1 MSDKFRSTKYKPLT
15 KTIQHGDHTHE
26 RDVNWADVTDGYG
39 NVAEMMV
46 SFYHVPSGESIY
58 FKAFIT
64 AFNETYSSDWGRES
78 IYGRTDPVY
87 LFKSTKR
94 QVSLVL
100 KVPASTA
107 SEAYENLGR
116 VQKLTQ
122 FLYPVYVKSDSTTT
136 IGQSPLIRLKVM
148 NLLARQPNLS
158 IRNKVIDKD
167 KTTHDMYY
175 TYASTSEPTKGLLGI
190 IRSLAVNHNLENPE
204 IGIIEKATNTILP
217 KMIEINLEFA
227 AIHEQPLGW
236 TENGT
241 PASPLFPYGVKLTDK
256 VPEDPKDKKGASAS
270 PAAIITEANKQK
282 TPPPKPEIPDEPAPK
297 PPNQATQDGA
307 KAHTHNA
314 SNKVLGDRSGEI
326 MTPLGDAY
334 TTTEQAMNTPMAGMV
349 SRSSLLDA
357 LNAELARIESM
368 KTGDEGLE

>member
-1 MSDKFRSTKYKPLT
+1 MSDKFKSTKYKPIVHV
-15 KTIQHGDHTHE
+15 KKHGNHTHKI
-26 RDVNWADVTDGYG
+26 RVPWGDVTDGYG
-39 NVAEMMV
+39 NVEEMMV

-122 FLYPVYVKSDSTTT
+122 FLYHVYVKSDSTTT

-148 NLLARQPNLS
+148 NLLARQPNLTTK
-158 IRNKVIDKD
+158 NKVLDKH
-167 KTTHDMYY
+167 KTTHDMYDEY
-175 TYASTSEPTKGLLGI
+175 ISTSEPTKGLLGT

-204 IGIIEKATNTILP
+204 IGIIEKTTNTILP
-217 KMIEINLEFA
+217 KMIEINL
-227 AIHEQPLGW
+227 
-236 TENGT
+236 
-241 PASPLFPYGVKLTDK
+241 
-256 VPEDPKDKKGASAS
+256 
-270 PAAIITEANKQK
+270 
-282 TPPPKPEIPDEPAPK
+282 
-297 PPNQATQDGA
+297 
-307 KAHTHNA
+307 
-314 SNKVLGDRSGEI
+314 
-326 MTPLGDAY
+326 
-334 TTTEQAMNTPMAGMV
+334 
-349 SRSSLLDA
+349 
-357 LNAELARIESM
+357 
-368 KTGDEGLE
+368 